1 MPGPS
6 GFPRRSRSTTLS
18 AAGAALLAACCWQ
31 WPGHAAAPEAPGLDA
46 AVHATWTRLP
56 LRSWAARATALAGRP
71 VIVDR
76 RIDPDTPITL
86 ECRGEPL
93 VDVLDRVA
101 ASADA
106 AIEELH
112 STIRIVPKPLRGVY
126 ERAELARDKAVARL
140 PGRSRDALNASR
152 GWEWPEAAS
161 PSDLVAAAAAESG
174 VTLVGTDAVPHDHF
188 PAATLPPLSLAE
200 RLDLLLAH
208 FDLRIDWHASAGTT
222 TGTIVAIDSA
232 PAPPAP
238 TAALPRRGRPKPRE
252 SGTPPAGRREVYSLR
267 VEAPLDQVLATLARQ
282 FRLELELD
290 APSLRARGIAPAEIV
305 RADVKDASRDEL
317 LDAVVRPLGL
327 AWTIEGGRLRVSAPP
342 TDR

>member
-1 MPGPS
+1 M
-6 GFPRRSRSTTLS
+6 RCLS
-18 AAGAALLAACCWQ
+18 YSSC
-31 WPGHAAAPEAPGLDA
+31 D
-46 AVHATWTRLP
+46 
-56 LRSWAARATALAGRP
+56 
-71 VIVDR
+71 
-76 RIDPDTPITL
+76 
-86 ECRGEPL
+86 
-93 VDVLDRVA
+93 
-101 ASADA
+101 
-106 AIEELH
+106 
-112 STIRIVPKPLRGVY
+112 
-126 ERAELARDKAVARL
+126 
-140 PGRSRDALNASR
+140 
-152 GWEWPEAAS
+152 
-161 PSDLVAAAAAESG
+161 
-174 VTLVGTDAVPHDHF
+174 F

-208 FDLRIDWHASAGTT
+208 FDLRVDWHASAGTT

-327 AWTIEGGRLRVSAPP
+327 AWTIEGDRLRVSAPP
-342 TDR
+342 ADR